1 MRTHIGALRKVL
13 RDDKRANRYVSNVPG
28 RGYVFVA
35 PVASEE
41 PIRPSAARADKREA
55 IHKLPPPLARM
66 VGRDDVVSELAGLL
80 PQRRLMTIVGPGGIG
95 KTTVALAVAQK
106 LIGSYPD
113 GICFVDL
120 ASVLSP
126 ELVTSTVATLSVNLA
141 IADSLNPGANGF
153 V

>member
-1 MRTHIGALRKVL
+1 MRPDRSSHGQRA
-13 RDDKRANRYVSNVPG
+13 KRARQPTLAGRAVPG
-28 RGYVFVA
+28 TTQAVNGHATGKAVTFGPFRF
-35 PVASEE
+35 
-41 PIRPSAARADKREA
+41 
-55 IHKLPPPLARM
+55 LPAQRM

-126 ELVTSTVATLSVNLA
+126 ELVTSTVATALGVRLLSQEPV
-141 IADSLNPGANGF
+141 
-153 V
+153 